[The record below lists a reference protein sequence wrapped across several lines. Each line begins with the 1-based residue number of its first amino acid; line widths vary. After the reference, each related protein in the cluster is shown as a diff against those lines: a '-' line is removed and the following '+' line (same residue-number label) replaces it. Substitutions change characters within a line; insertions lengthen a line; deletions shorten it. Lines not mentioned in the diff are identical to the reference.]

1 MSKRIFYC
9 LFLSICSLDYFSQAN
24 VQDTVY
30 LLNGSV
36 IGQKVLDTILGAI
49 TIADPDK
56 PEKKIHFEFD
66 QLYMVRF
73 SDGYKRY
80 YYEQDT
86 SIYNW
91 FTREEMWMYMKGETD
106 AHKGFKARGALIGSA
121 VTGLLG
127 GLTGNFF
134 APLLPFG
141 FMALSGVTKVKIR
154 QETISNPLYVES
166 DPYILGYER
175 VARQKRKIRSII
187 GGTIGLLVGYGFYTA
202 FHQYYPQ
209 KIDFG
214 FKR

>member
-9 LFLSICSLDYFSQAN
+9 LFLSIFSLDYFSQPN

-134 APLLPFG
+134 APLLPFT
-141 FMALSGVTKVKIR
+141 FMALSGITKVKIR
-154 QETISNPLYVES
+154 QETISNPIYVES